1 MCVPEPR
8 DPAASRSRRRPVQRP
23 RAAWSCSRSDPPDRS
38 DAWGGRQLRHQE
50 QTSADPRPSSVVFA
64 PQRQHDPSPVAGV
77 PFLSLLLPLYLSFSL
92 FLSLFSLVDQETDPW
107 RGQCSP
113 VLGASP
119 SWEEVAA
126 SPPTRNTIHAIP
138 NQQVPS
144 ATLLPGLPRPPLNP
158 MAAEL

>member
-1 MCVPEPR
+1 MLGAAGNSAPPVAAPGAG
-8 DPAASRSRRRPVQRP
+8 AAS
-23 RAAWSCSRSDPPDRS
+23 
-38 DAWGGRQLRHQE
+38 
-50 QTSADPRPSSVVFA
+50 SSVVFA

-77 PFLSLLLPLYLSFSL
+77 PFLSLLLPLCLSFSL
-92 FLSLFSLVDQETDPW
+92 FLSLFSLLDEETDPW
-107 RGQCSP
+107 RGQCCP

-126 SPPTRNTIHAIP
+126 SPPTRDTIHAIP